1 MLVVLGGLPSTGKST
16 IAAHLAPELPAVHLR
31 IDTIEQA
38 MQRSGIR
45 VSGPEG
51 YLVGCGLAEDN
62 LKLGHTVIADSVN
75 PIELTR
81 NYWRDV
87 AKRTS
92 TRIVEIEVI
101 CSNQIEHR
109 SRVESRVADIPGHE
123 LPTWQQV
130 LDRRFDPWEGA
141 VVIDTSGQTP
151 KQSMLTLKGILYV
164 GAGS

>member
-1 MLVVLGGLPSTGKST
+1 M
-16 IAAHLAPELPAVHLR
+16 
-31 IDTIEQA
+31 
-38 MQRSGIR
+38 
-45 VSGPEG
+45 
-51 YLVGCGLAEDN
+51 
-62 LKLGHTVIADSVN
+62 
-75 PIELTR
+75 
-81 NYWRDV
+81 V

-151 KQSMLTLKGILYV
+151 KQSMLTLKGILDV
-164 GAGS
+164 RAGS